1 MTTIINFRVL
11 GISLLL
17 VAGLAG
23 CDTKQPGPA
32 ESAGKQ
38 IDQTAASAGK
48 QVDAAVDKIGAKV
61 GDQSEKAGIAIDDTE
76 ITAKVKAGIFA
87 EPGLDTLQISVDTVQ
102 GVVTLSGSAD
112 SPANSDKAKAL
123 AAAVPGVKEVQNEL
137 VIKLAK

>member
-76 ITAKVKAGIFA
+76 ITAKVKPGIFP
-87 EPGLDTLQISVDTVQ
+87 EPGLETACRRRRPR
-102 GVVTLSGSAD
+102 G
-112 SPANSDKAKAL
+112 
-123 AAAVPGVKEVQNEL
+123 
-137 VIKLAK
+137 